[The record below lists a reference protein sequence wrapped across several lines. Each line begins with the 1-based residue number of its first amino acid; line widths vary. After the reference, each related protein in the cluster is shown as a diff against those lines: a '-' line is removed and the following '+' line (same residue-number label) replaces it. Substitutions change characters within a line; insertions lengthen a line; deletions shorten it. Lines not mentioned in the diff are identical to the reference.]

1 MDASDLGA
9 HTGCMN
15 PLAIALSVALL
26 AALAAGGGGSYALY
40 QQREAFS
47 AELASTTA
55 AYQATSDQ
63 LASSTA
69 AVADL
74 SYSLEKE
81 REKNDSFQDQIDE
94 LSGTVGKL
102 NKLSQTDPELLDKY
116 SKVFFL
122 SDNYVPADLTN
133 ISKKYLYDQTRT
145 LQFQSDAYDFL
156 TDMLDDAQDDDV
168 DILVASAYRSFGT
181 QASLKAQYTVVYGT
195 GANAFSADQ
204 GYSEHQLGT
213 AADFTTKSL
222 AGGLD
227 GFDATPAYK
236 WLTANAYKY
245 GFILSYP
252 QGNGYYEYEPWHWR
266 FVGKKL
272 ARYLHTTNERFYDL
286 DQRTIDSYLITIFDK

>member
-1 MDASDLGA
+1 
-9 HTGCMN
+9 MN

-222 AGGLD
+222 AGDLD

-252 QGNGYYEYEPWHWR
+252 QVNGYYEY
-266 FVGKKL
+266 
-272 ARYLHTTNERFYDL
+272 
-286 DQRTIDSYLITIFDK
+286 